1 MRDSIEV
8 LRAIGATI
16 ILLTIF
22 VTSIYYLQIEEER
35 LHKEELPTKK
45 EPIKQARLVI
55 IMPNEVHV
63 NQEVPINIEIIDSNG
78 SLIKTREDLIEISLL
93 TQGKSMVGIKR
104 TSTIAWSR
112 KINLQLSNGAGE
124 FWFKAID
131 IETVTIIA
139 RQLSGEAPL
148 EETRIIFIILRE

>member
-35 LHKEELPTKK
+35 LHTEELPTKK

-93 TQGKSMVGIKR
+93 TQGIV
-104 TSTIAWSR
+104 W
-112 KINLQLSNGAGE
+112 
-124 FWFKAID
+124 
-131 IETVTIIA
+131 
-139 RQLSGEAPL
+139 L
-148 EETRIIFIILRE
+148 E

>member
-1 MRDSIEV
+1 LRDSIEV

-35 LHKEELPTKK
+35 LHTEELPTKK